1 MAGGLN
7 RRQSAGAGGVT
18 SLSRRECQGMFQC
31 TPTETTKYEEW
42 WLVLSILLLRVR
54 SRSW

>member
-1 MAGGLN
+1 MLLDSRA
-7 RRQSAGAGGVT
+7 RGVT
-18 SLSRRECQGMFQC
+18 SLSRQNRPGVFQYLS
-31 TPTETTKYEEW
+31 TETTKYEEW